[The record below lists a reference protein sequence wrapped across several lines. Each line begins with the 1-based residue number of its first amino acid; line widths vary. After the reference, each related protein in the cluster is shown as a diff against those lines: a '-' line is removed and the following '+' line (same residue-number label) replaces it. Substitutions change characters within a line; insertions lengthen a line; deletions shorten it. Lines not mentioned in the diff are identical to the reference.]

1 MVALRRI
8 VPSTDSRRLE
18 LAEITVTNAVPV
30 VGVVAFEWNVAAL
43 LVLYWFELAV
53 DAVWAFVRALF
64 AARPPEIDTDGLLIG
79 AVAQRRPTLA
89 VPWTD
94 LRIHVVTLLTLPIA
108 VLVVGGVWLFAGA
121 FLVGPLGAS
130 ALDDDTIA
138 SVTLA
143 TLAILCTTGVST
155 IRTYFLRGEYRNHNA
170 QTAISGVV
178 FRILTVF
185 FVAMFT
191 LTMVGLVTAGPDTT
205 LASLDPTAVGPALL
219 IAIIGL
225 KFASDFLGVYS
236 DRLAVY
242 FVSYD
247 EAYGWSQ
254 APPEPQSVASVPADA
269 ADRVRPTLAG
279 RVLGG
284 ALRLPQHPGVAFL
297 GVFLLA
303 VAALFAFGS
312 AWLVV
317 GLLVALAVAVPL
329 TLVSIDHLLRYGAVE
344 YRAAQDERA
353 LVAYDRLFGV
363 SLWRVEPWDET
374 AVRIERTLL
383 DRLLGTETVV
393 VELPDDEYLLPHLP
407 ATTPILSVFDREPD
421 RPQS

>member
-178 FRILTVF
+178 FRTFTVF

-219 IAIIGL
+219 IAIIVL

-254 APPEPQSVASVPADA
+254 APPEPQSVAGLPADA